1 MTTLTV
7 GKQEHNGIC
16 GPGSPPPPSP
26 ITTLQAAGLLDVLL
40 VENVG
45 SGTLTLVTSM
55 ESDNTYR
62 KIARAVL
69 ALALRH
75 GHRFG
80 CLEQPFEPQ

>member
-7 GKQEHNGIC
+7 GKQEHNCIC
-16 GPGSPPPPSP
+16 CPGSPPPSP